1 MAQKNNDKGLN
12 ELFNLLSEYF
22 VAKPTLEELGG
33 TKTATVTATATAT
46 VTAPAPKSDKT
57 TETKTSRL
65 QLLVTPSLLEK
76 LKEKA
81 KAEGHSL
88 NDVAHSI
95 LEGYFTKSYTV
106 KEVAKITDI
115 YEKRVYDF
123 IYTGILKA
131 TKTKQRWE
139 ISEEHLREFLELIG
153 Q

>member
-22 VAKPTLEELGG
+22 VVKPTLEELGG
-33 TKTATVTATATAT
+33 TKTATVTAP
-46 VTAPAPKSDKT
+46 VPEGYKVNPLYI
-57 TETKTSRL
+57 ETKSKRL
-65 QLLVTPSLLEK
+65 QLLVQPSLLDK

-81 KAEGHSL
+81 KAEGRSV

-95 LEGYFTKSYTV
+95 LEGYFAKSYTV